1 LKNIAEIVGIDQS
14 ILNIIRETIDF
25 VHMNTILSEKFG
37 KTQFIRASGGVE
49 VGQDLDLDN
58 LHFESHNF
66 SSSDDATVIL
76 RECEILNLLILTCL
90 ETDEE
95 VAIEFLCSFSEYV
108 RLNGQNSY
116 LLMRLEITDL
126 LLTIIKELPYNN
138 ILFQPIINLIFSI
151 FNLGISIEDELLF
164 YSNFYNSSRINT
176 IFLEG

>member
-1 LKNIAEIVGIDQS
+1 MIK
-14 ILNIIRETIDF
+14 ETLDH
-25 VHMNTILSEKFG
+25 VHSNTILSEKYG
-37 KTQFIRASGGVE
+37 KTQIVRESGGIE
-49 VGQDLDLDN
+49 VGHDLDLEN
-58 LHFESHNF
+58 LHFDENEF

-76 RECEILNLLILTCL
+76 RECEILNLLILSCL

-108 RLNGQNSY
+108 RSNGQNSY

-151 FNLGISIEDELLF
+151 FNLGISIEDDLLF